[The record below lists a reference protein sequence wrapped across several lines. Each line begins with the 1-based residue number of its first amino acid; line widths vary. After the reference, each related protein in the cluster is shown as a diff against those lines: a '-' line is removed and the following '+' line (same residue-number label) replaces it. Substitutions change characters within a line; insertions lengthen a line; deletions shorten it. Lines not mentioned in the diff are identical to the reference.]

1 MDKHS
6 TIKALCSAVVAGL
19 TAYFRVIAVPVA
31 LLFIVM
37 LIDYASGVA
46 NAYTKGEWSSKVGLR
61 GIVKKVGYM
70 GVVIVAAVFDW
81 LIYSGLKGVGV
92 SFDGSYYFGL
102 IVTIWLIINECI
114 SILENLG
121 ELGVP
126 LPGFLIKGIKK
137 LQKNIEDKG
146 GNDNE

>member
-1 MDKHS
+1 MKY
-6 TIKALCSAVVAGL
+6 IKPLTAAILSGL
-19 TAYFRVIAVPVA
+19 TAYFHVIAVPVA
-31 LLFIVM
+31 LLFVVM
-37 LIDYASGVA
+37 LLDYLSGVA

-61 GIVKKVGYM
+61 GIIKKVCYM

-81 LIYSGLKGVGV
+81 IIYSGLALIGVG
-92 SFDGSYYFGL
+92 FDHNSYYFGL

-126 LPGFLIKGIKK
+126 MPGFLLKGIKK
-137 LQKNIEDKG
+137 LQKQIDDKG
-146 GNDNE
+146 GNDDE

>member
-19 TAYFRVIAVPVA
+19 TAYFKVIAVPVA
-31 LLFIVM
+31 LLVIVM

-46 NAYTKGEWSSKVGLR
+46 TAYTKGEWSSKVGLR

-92 SFDGSYYFGL
+92 SFDSSYYFGL

-126 LPGFLIKGIKK
+126 LPGFLLKGIKK
-137 LQKNIEDKG
+137 LQKQIEDKG

>member
-1 MDKHS
+1 MDRPN
-6 TIKALCSAVVAGL
+6 TLKALCSAVVAGL
-19 TAYFRVIAVPVA
+19 TAYFRVIAVPIA
-31 LLFIVM
+31 LLFVVM

-46 NAYTKGEWSSKVGLR
+46 NAYTRGEWSSKVGLR

-81 LIYSGLKGVGV
+81 LIYSGLKGVGM
-92 SFDGSYYFGL
+92 SFDSSYYFGL
-102 IVTIWLIINECI
+102 IVAIWLIINECI

-126 LPGFLIKGIKK
+126 LPGFLLRGIKK
-137 LQKNIEDKG
+137 LQKQIEDKG

>member
-1 MDKHS
+1 
-6 TIKALCSAVVAGL
+6 
-19 TAYFRVIAVPVA
+19 VPVA
-31 LLFIVM
+31 LLFVVM

-46 NAYTKGEWSSKVGLR
+46 NAYMKGEWSSKVGIK

-126 LPGFLIKGIKK
+126 LPGFLLRGIKK
-137 LQKNIEDKG
+137 LQKQIEDKG
-146 GNDNE
+146 GNQDE

>member
-1 MDKHS
+1 MDKPN

-31 LLFIVM
+31 LLFVVM
-37 LIDYASGVA
+37 LLDYFSGVA
-46 NAYTKGEWSSKVGLR
+46 NAYTKGEWSSKVGIK

-92 SFDGSYYFGL
+92 SFDSSYYFGL

-126 LPGFLIKGIKK
+126 LPGFLLRGIKK
-137 LQKNIEDKG
+137 LQKQIEDKG
-146 GNDNE
+146 GNDDE